1 MDMLLSSEYR
11 LKVEFPKNLIDVVLH
26 VGENYVIPGNMPYSF
41 EKLQGGEVID
51 VFTPK
56 REVYFKKSEKQNSLS
71 SISPAS
77 KDCNNP
83 ADSDLRYSFSIHN
96 ALLRPHTPQVERIR
110 LSAATQ

>member
-1 MDMLLSSEYR
+1 MLLSSEYR

-26 VGENYVIPGNMPYSF
+26 VF

-96 ALLRPHTPQVERIR
+96 ALLRPHTP
-110 LSAATQ
+110 